1 MSSERSNFITIKK
14 VQSFGHASTSLCQR
28 ENMAWIFLWYDS
40 QTSYLF
46 FFSSQ
51 NATARMMRTPRMLAI
66 TTDTTKPKKRGKT
79 CTSVNTTA
87 LSGEGESVICHNACI
102 LHQQPF
108 HSLVTPRCGCAWA
121 ALHRCS
127 LECPSPTAGST
138 AHSAVIW
145 CTCWSHNANV
155 EALLQQVIAGVGF
168 LCYNKLELINKPKEL
183 NPGNQ
188 GC

>member
-14 VQSFGHASTSLCQR
+14 VQSFGHTSTSLYQR

-79 CTSVNTTA
+79 CTSVNTTG

-108 HSLVTPRCGCAWA
+108 HSLVTPRCGCQWA
-121 ALHRCS
+121 QIFAQMFSGMPQPHSWLHSSQCCDMVHMLKS
-127 LECPSPTAGST
+127 QCQCGGPGTAG
-138 AHSAVIW
+138 HSRNRIFM
-145 CTCWSHNANV
+145 
-155 EALLQQVIAGVGF
+155 L
-168 LCYNKLELINKPKEL
+168 
-183 NPGNQ
+183 
-188 GC
+188 